1 MKGIEKIFLIL
12 LDIGDVIEGKASKG
26 LATKTF
32 ELSKRQNSAVSEIR
46 MEYYTLMYRD
56 FEHSVLLD

>member
-12 LDIGDVIEGKASKG
+12 LDIGDVIEDKASKG

-32 ELSKRQNSAVSEIR
+32 ELSKR
-46 MEYYTLMYRD
+46 
-56 FEHSVLLD
+56 